1 MQVPVFIVSLSL
13 LSFVPSV
20 EAYASWLK
28 CFADLQD
35 EEEIIMYVDSVY
47 VGDRVWLKAT

>member
-1 MQVPVFIVSLSL
+1 MQVTVFIVSLYL
-13 LSFVPSV
+13 LVFVSYV

-35 EEEIIMYVDSVY
+35 EEEIIMYVCDSWC
-47 VGDRVWLKAT
+47 G

>member
-1 MQVPVFIVSLSL
+1 MRVPVFIVALSL
-13 LSFVPSV
+13 VSFASSA

-35 EEEIIMYVDSVY
+35 EEEIIMYVCAQK
-47 VGDRVWLKAT
+47 GM